1 MFKKIFSKLF
11 KSLTPEEK
19 TQVRESLE
27 DVTEMTTNAVAD
39 NIEEDNGEK
48 EIKEE
53 EKEIMP
59 NEEVKDEKKVEE
71 TEKVENTK
79 ETETEVEN
87 KEDDGKV
94 EKTEEK
100 ETEVEKTEETP
111 TEEEAPVVQEVDETA
126 PANGIRVED
135 LVTKDEL
142 MERLSA
148 MEAKFDAVVKE
159 NQDLK
164 DKYENKDFGNTAK
177 KGMPEKDKLANSTF
191 EEYSRQFM

>member
-1 MFKKIFSKLF
+1 MFKKSLLKTL
-11 KSLTPEEK
+11 KSLSPEEMA
-19 TQVRESLE
+19 QVR
-27 DVTEMTTNAVAD
+27 DVLDERENALAVQ
-39 NIEEDNGEK
+39 EK
-48 EIKEE
+48 GE
-53 EKEIMP
+53 EKEIIKEENEDMP

-71 TEKVENTK
+71 TEKVEDTK
-79 ETETEVEN
+79 ATEAEVEN
-87 KEDDGKV
+87 KADNGEV

-111 TEEEAPVVQEVDETA
+111 AEGDAPVVQEVDETA

-135 LVTKDEL
+135 LVTKEEL

-164 DKYENKDFGNTAK
+164 DKYENKDFGNNAK